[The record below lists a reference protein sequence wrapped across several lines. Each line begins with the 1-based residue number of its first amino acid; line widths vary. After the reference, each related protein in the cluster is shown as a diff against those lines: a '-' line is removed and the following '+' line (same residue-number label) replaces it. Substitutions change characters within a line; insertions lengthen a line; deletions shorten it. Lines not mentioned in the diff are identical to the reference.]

1 MRTRETTRRL
11 SPAPMPLA
19 PSLVALALTASLPAW
34 SQTPAKPE
42 AAKPEAAEAAASM
55 ERAQRLA
62 NNPLRMIL
70 EASRVRRK
78 GEAEPAAEVADT
90 SSLRRTA
97 ARTDAPAPAS
107 LATAAPPLRGGESA
121 PAAPEPAPEP
131 APQPALVTLAADAAL
146 AQPLAASAPALK
158 AEVAQQAAL
167 PLNMTPGPLPSPEM
181 AALLVQPKLLS
192 MTPPDF
198 PQRVLDQVGR
208 IGTVLAE
215 LTIRADGSVAEV
227 NVLPPSPRALQRSIS
242 DALMQWRYEPL
253 PAERRHRVEL
263 VFDSER

>member
-1 MRTRETTRRL
+1 MRTLYRIGVAVLTG
-11 SPAPMPLA
+11 S
-19 PSLVALALTASLPAW
+19 SALAVSLPAW
-34 SQTPAKPE
+34 SQTPAKAE

-62 NNPLRMIL
+62 DNPLRMIL

-78 GEAEPAAEVADT
+78 GDADPAPDAADA
-90 SSLRRTA
+90 SGLRRTA
-97 ARTDAPAPAS
+97 ARTEVPAPTS
-107 LATAAPPLRGGESA
+107 LATAAPPLRAGEPT
-121 PAAPEPAPEP
+121 PAAPDAAAAPT
-131 APQPALVTLAADAAL
+131 PQPALVTLAADAAL
-146 AQPLAASAPALK
+146 AQPLAAHAPALR

-167 PLNMTPGPLPSPEM
+167 PLNMSPGPLPSPEM

-263 VFDSER
+263 VFDSGR